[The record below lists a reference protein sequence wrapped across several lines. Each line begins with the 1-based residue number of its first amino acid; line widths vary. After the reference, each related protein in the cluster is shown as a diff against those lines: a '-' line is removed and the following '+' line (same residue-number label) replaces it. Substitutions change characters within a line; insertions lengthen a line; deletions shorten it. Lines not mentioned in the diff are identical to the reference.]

1 MWDWN
6 VLYEISGCPALCTQY
21 KIGRSVWGTG
31 GLCYHSEGPQL
42 EAGRTPWSSTQGNA
56 KSYPGEGMTPGTRTG
71 WNSILQKKIWR
82 SWRTTSCPW
91 ANNVLLQSK
100 KKKKGSLAFWAA
112 SHRVFLA
119 GLGRWSF
126 PSTQHCWDPSGLLCP
141 VLLPHY
147 KRDVEILDWVQWRAT
162 KMVQGLKYVKW
173 GAWLRLFS
181 LEKRRF
187 KAILPMCIII
197 W

>member
-1 MWDWN
+1 MSCIVYTVQNWEECLRDRRI
-6 VLYEISGCPALCTQY
+6 VLPFRGASARGWQNPM
-21 KIGRSVWGTG
+21 KFNTG
-31 GLCYHSEGPQL
+31 KHEVL
-42 EAGRTPWSSTQGNA
+42 PWTDQ
-56 KSYPGEGMTPGTRTG
+56 GMTPGTRTD

-100 KKKKGSLAFWAA
+100 KKKGSLAFWAA

-119 GLGRWSF
+119 GRGRWSF